1 MCAGTLY
8 WGNVGRLVYGI
19 AERALLD
26 LTGDDPQNPTLDM
39 PCRLV
44 LAKGQKPIRVWGPC
58 EEGREEVVAVHRDF
72 WQGKAD

>member
-1 MCAGTLY
+1 
-8 WGNVGRLVYGI
+8 
-19 AERALLD
+19 

-44 LAKGQKPIRVWGPC
+44 LAKGQKPIRVWGPF
-58 EEGREEVVAVHRDF
+58 EEVREEVVAVHRDF